1 MVMKSTSFNVINGW
15 REVLARVLDGFETE
29 YGLTPEWLVNPETR
43 RRLKLDYFYPEISV
57 AVRFVG
63 LEATGRRQRK
73 SDEEVDAEARR
84 EEARAAVCREHG
96 VILVSIE
103 LEGEPRAAIRGLEA
117 GLARAS
123 SQLARSQVSQ
133 ARKQHVMPKI
143 SEARR
148 RAGEFSTRL
157 TVPERLNVYAEMW
170 RDREASLANQAP
182 KAAAPIAYRPYEP
195 GMQVMHE
202 RFGYGRVQ
210 SVEPEDSDV
219 RVTVLFDDLTER
231 VFYASLVSGTKLQV
245 VSD

>member
-1 MVMKSTSFNVINGW
+1 MIMKSTSFNVINGW
-15 REVLARVLDGFETE
+15 REVLARVFDGFETE

-123 SQLARSQVSQ
+123 SQ
-133 ARKQHVMPKI
+133 
-143 SEARR
+143 
-148 RAGEFSTRL
+148 
-157 TVPERLNVYAEMW
+157 
-170 RDREASLANQAP
+170 
-182 KAAAPIAYRPYEP
+182 
-195 GMQVMHE
+195 
-202 RFGYGRVQ
+202 
-210 SVEPEDSDV
+210 
-219 RVTVLFDDLTER
+219 
-231 VFYASLVSGTKLQV
+231 
-245 VSD
+245 